1 MKTIRLG
8 LQKGDIIT
16 KINGK
21 KSFKISMDVGSLEF
35 RPKFKC
41 SDIPYILSLPAQN
54 ETQRDVSIWLVE
66 YMRLNSNFKLEFKK
80 YESPLHN
87 PKTKYTVKRGDET
100 LVLQGQLGFDPLTLG
115 TLECKRLNS
124 NCF

>member
-21 KSFKISMDVGSLEF
+21 KSFKISMDVGVLEF

-41 SDIPYILSLPAQN
+41 SEIPYILSQSAQSK
-54 ETQRDVSIWLVE
+54 EQHDVNIWLVE
-66 YMRLNSNFKLEFKK
+66 CMRLDSSFKLELNK

-100 LVLQGQLGFDPLTLG
+100 LVLQGQLGFDPLKLG